1 MGPVVFSTAMKT
13 TRCALLVGVLML
25 TASSGQTQTA
35 RQFEV
40 ASVRPTPPSDQ
51 HGLSLGFRMDAAGMH
66 IGSLT
71 LREIVA
77 AAYRVKTYQV
87 RGPDWTETERF
98 DVNATL
104 PPGAKAD
111 QIPEM
116 LQALL
121 AERFGLTL
129 HREKKEM
136 PVYALIVGKPP
147 LRVKELAPEPH
158 VVTSADVINGTL
170 SGGPAGVYRDFGN
183 GSSYSF
189 VGGKFEG
196 RKLSVATLATE
207 LERYADRPIVDVT
220 ELPGIYDAT
229 FQVVPEEYQVLLRRA
244 AVNSGMVMPAQMM
257 RVIDNDTNPLPQA
270 IEQLGLK
277 LDARRIPVDLLV
289 IDQVRRTPVEN

>member
-1 MGPVVFSTAMKT
+1 MKT
-13 TRCALLVGVLML
+13 THCALAIAVLTL
-25 TASSGQTQTA
+25 TASAA
-35 RQFEV
+35 RAQPARLEFEV
-40 ASVRPTPPSDQ
+40 ASVRPTPPSEQ

-121 AERFGLTL
+121 TERFSLVL

-136 PVYALIVGKPP
+136 PVYALIIGKPP
-147 LRVKELAPEPH
+147 LRLRELPPDPQAAATKDA
-158 VVTSADVINGTL
+158 VNGTL
-170 SGGPAGVYRDFGN
+170 TGGPAGVYRDFGN

-189 VGGKFEG
+189 VAGKFEG
-196 RKLSVATLATE
+196 KKLLVATLATE
-207 LERYADRPIVDVT
+207 LERYSDRPIVDLT
-220 ELPGIYDAT
+220 ELKGTYDAT
-229 FQVVPEEYQVLLRRA
+229 FVAPAEDYQVLLRRA

-257 RVIDNDTNPLPQA
+257 RLIDNDVNPLPQA
-270 IEQLGLK
+270 VEQLGLK
-277 LDARRIPVDLLV
+277 LESRRMAVDLLA
-289 IDQVRRTPVEN
+289 IDEVRRTPIDN

>member
-1 MGPVVFSTAMKT
+1 
-13 TRCALLVGVLML
+13 
-25 TASSGQTQTA
+25 
-35 RQFEV
+35 
-40 ASVRPTPPSDQ
+40 
-51 HGLSLGFRMDAAGMH
+51 MDAAGMH

-71 LREIVA
+71 LREIIA

-104 PPGAKAD
+104 PPDAKAD

-121 AERFGLTL
+121 TERFLLAL

-136 PVYALIVGKPP
+136 PVYALVIGKPP
-147 LRVKELAPEPH
+147 LRLQELPPDPH
-158 VVTSADVINGTL
+158 AAATRDVVNGTL
-170 SGGPAGVYRDFGN
+170 TGGPAGVYRDFGN

-196 RKLSVATLATE
+196 KKLLVATLAAE
-207 LERYADRPIVDVT
+207 LERYSDRPIVDLT
-220 ELPGIYDAT
+220 ELKGLYDVRFEA
-229 FQVVPEEYQVLLRRA
+229 PAEDYQVLLRRA

-270 IEQLGLK
+270 VEHLGLK
-277 LDARRIPVDLLV
+277 LDARRMPVDLLV